1 MIYLDN
7 NATTMVDPRVRE
19 AMLPFLG
26 ERYGNPSS
34 THRFGQEARQA
45 VEEARVRVAQLV
57 GCDPKEL
64 IFTSGGTES
73 DNGAIMGWVGARGGG
88 APRKIIVTS
97 TVEHSAIREP
107 LGGLKKLG
115 YEVETVAVNQQ
126 GALELGQLQDLI
138 NRRAAEIALCSF
150 MWANNET

>member
-45 VEEARVRVAQLV
+45 VEEARVRVAELI

-64 IFTSGGTES
+64 VFTSGGTES
-73 DNGAIMGWVGARGGG
+73 DNAAIMGLLATR
-88 APRKIIVTS
+88 APRKVIVTS
-97 TVEHSAIREP
+97 TVEHSAVREP

-115 YEVETVAVNQQ
+115 FEVETVAVNSR
-126 GALELGQLQDLI
+126 G
-138 NRRAAEIALCSF
+138 
-150 MWANNET
+150 